1 MKKILLLILT
11 VTLTGCAGNSDA
23 VTVTFDDEKSNAI
36 RAHYQNYL
44 SNNTDGLKEL
54 WSTDLQIYM
63 NETEAKGVEDIVSV
77 IQAQHAA
84 FDDISMSF
92 GDKELEMDNWVQT
105 IDFPAIGENN
115 PALTITQTW
124 FTWSGTGKVSGLT
137 VEVPAHISFGWGEDG
152 KIVQEWH
159 NFDPLKMQ
167 TEIALIP
174 AQVKMMQIEQ

>member
-1 MKKILLLILT
+1 MKKILLLLIA
-11 VTLTGCAGNSDA
+11 VTFTGCVDNS
-23 VTVTFDDEKSNAI
+23 VKVTFDDDKSNAI

-44 SNNTDGLKEL
+44 NNNTDGLKEL
-54 WSTDLQIYM
+54 WSTDLKIYM
-63 NETEAKGVEDIVSV
+63 NETEAKGVDDIVSV

-84 FDDISMSF
+84 FNDISMSF
-92 GDKELEMDNWVQT
+92 GDKELEMDNWIQT

-137 VEVPAHISFGWGEDG
+137 VEVPAHISFAWGEDG

-159 NFDPLKMQ
+159 NFDPAKIVA
-167 TEIALIP
+167 EIELTAS
-174 AQVKMMQIEQ
+174 QSSE